1 MLIFKL
7 DVKHRAAFRCCRRQT
22 TGVEIHHIV
31 PEPQGGPG
39 TIDNAAPLC
48 AKHHADFGDNPHKRK
63 VIREMRDW

>member
-1 MLIFKL
+1 M
-7 DVKHRAAFRCCRRQT
+7 
-22 TGVEIHHIV
+22 EIHHIV